1 MKKFQ
6 SAAAALV
13 LAASL
18 AGLSGCSA
26 GSSNSAKDA
35 GQTKAEES
43 AGAQADSP
51 STEAPGA
58 QESVSGESSNKETQT
73 ENPAEPESAPI
84 RVGSLKGPTSI
95 GLVHLMNDSEAAGEY
110 EFTMATAADE
120 LLASMVSGR
129 LDIALVPANVASVL
143 YNRTEGDISVI
154 DINTLG
160 VLYLISGDSSISSW
174 KDLAGR
180 TVFLTGKGTTPD
192 YVLQYLLKQ
201 QAEAEGFS
209 AGDVKLEYKSEAAEV
224 AAVLQENPDAVGLL
238 PQPFATVA
246 MSQNDALRIV
256 FDMTL
261 EWDKLQEDGDDSR
274 LVTGVTVVNG
284 DFLEERPEAVAS
296 FLEDHSASTALA
308 NSDPAAT
315 AALVVKEGI
324 IEKEPV
330 AEKAIPYCSIVC
342 IEGEKMKEALS
353 GYLNVLFEQDP
364 ASVGGALPDSSF
376 YYMDEQ

>member
-51 STEAPGA
+51 STEASGA

-73 ENPAEPESAPI
+73 ENPAEPESAPV

-110 EFTMATAADE
+110 EFTMAAAADE

-224 AAVLQENPDAVGLL
+224 AAVLRENPDAVGLL

-261 EWDKLQEDGDDSR
+261 EWDKLQEDGDGSR
-274 LVTGVTVVNG
+274 LVTGVTVVSG

-342 IEGEKMKEALS
+342 IEGEEMKEALS

-376 YYMDEQ
+376 YYMGEQ

>member
-1 MKKFQ
+1 MKRFY
-6 SAAAALV
+6 SAAMALA

-18 AGLSGCSA
+18 AGLSGCGA
-26 GSSNSAKDA
+26 GVSDSESSENTRSE
-35 GQTKAEES
+35 GES
-43 AGAQADSP
+43 VSEAQASQAA
-51 STEAPGA
+51 EA
-58 QESVSGESSNKETQT
+58 SVSGESSENT
-73 ENPAEPESAPI
+73 EPSENDAESENAPI

-95 GLVHLMNDSEAAGEY
+95 GLVHLMNDENAAGEY
-110 EFTMATAADE
+110 EFTMAAAADE

-174 KDLAGR
+174 QDLAGR
-180 TVFLTGKGTTPD
+180 TVYLTGKGTTPD

-201 QAEAEGFS
+201 QAKAEGFS
-209 AGDVKLEYKSEAAEV
+209 PDDVKLEYKSEAAEV
-224 AAVLQENPDAVGLL
+224 AAILRENPDAVGLL

-261 EWDKLQEDGDDSR
+261 EWDKLQENGDGSR
-274 LVTGVTVVNG
+274 LVTGVTVVSG

-315 AALVVKEGI
+315 AALVVKEDI

-342 IEGEKMKEALS
+342 IEGEEMKEALS
-353 GYLNVLFEQDP
+353 GYLNVLYEQDP
-364 ASVGGALPDSSF
+364 ASVGGALPDSGF
-376 YYMDEQ
+376 YYMGEQ